1 MTSLSRH
8 PVHFSFEFAAPK
20 SDEALAKLA
29 KTHERLQA
37 LNPHFFS
44 VTYGAGGSTR
54 DGTRQAVL
62 DISAAGSNVAPH
74 LSFGGDSATK
84 IGTLL
89 KDYQAA
95 GINRVVALRG
105 DIPSGMGS
113 VKLTYANDLVAFIRE
128 QTGDHFHIEVAA
140 YPETHPD
147 SRNVEVDLQYFKA
160 KVDAGADSAITQYF
174 YNAESYF
181 RFIDACDKLAISIP
195 IVPGIMPITNYQTL
209 VRFSDTCGADIP
221 RWIRKHLESYQD
233 DPESLKAFGEDVV
246 TRLCQQLLDAGAPGL
261 HFYTLNQSGP
271 TLKLWRNLGL

>member
-20 SDEALAKLA
+20 SDEALAKLT

-95 GINRVVALRG
+95 GINR
-105 DIPSGMGS
+105 
-113 VKLTYANDLVAFIRE
+113 
-128 QTGDHFHIEVAA
+128 
-140 YPETHPD
+140 
-147 SRNVEVDLQYFKA
+147 
-160 KVDAGADSAITQYF
+160 
-174 YNAESYF
+174 
-181 RFIDACDKLAISIP
+181 
-195 IVPGIMPITNYQTL
+195 
-209 VRFSDTCGADIP
+209 
-221 RWIRKHLESYQD
+221 
-233 DPESLKAFGEDVV
+233 
-246 TRLCQQLLDAGAPGL
+246 
-261 HFYTLNQSGP
+261 
-271 TLKLWRNLGL
+271 